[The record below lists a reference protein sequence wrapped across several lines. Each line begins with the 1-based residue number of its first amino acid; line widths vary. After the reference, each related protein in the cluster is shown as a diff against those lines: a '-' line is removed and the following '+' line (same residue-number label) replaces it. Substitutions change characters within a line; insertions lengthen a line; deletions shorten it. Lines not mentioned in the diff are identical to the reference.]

1 MRDSLTISLYF
12 IQIVRQCNGFKVE
25 FAHNDLRLGES
36 EKCTHVHTAQTY
48 HFTNILIVRRN
59 SDCVSEVLL
68 IFVTNIRQVLKQL
81 NIVWNEEGKRSSRG
95 EGRGVLAVSDYC
107 GRPVISTCDA
117 HPASV
122 PSLLSQ

>member
-1 MRDSLTISLYF
+1 MRDSLTVSLYF

-81 NIVWNEEGKRSSRG
+81 NIVWG
-95 EGRGVLAVSDYC
+95 EGSLE
-107 GRPVISTCDA
+107 GREGWRRLVISTCDA
-117 HPASV
+117 E
-122 PSLLSQ
+122 L

>member
-1 MRDSLTISLYF
+1 MRDSLTVSLYF

-81 NIVWNEEGKRSSRG
+81 NIVADEGRRG
-95 EGRGVLAVSDYC
+95 EEGRGEDWLWQAGWSHQHVM
-107 GRPVISTCDA
+107 
-117 HPASV
+117 
-122 PSLLSQ
+122 LSAEH